1 MSPLGQLN
9 PEAAHVVA
17 ALVGIGLVC
26 LYALLVMLVRKRQGR
41 PLSGLPPRDR

>member
-1 MSPLGQLN
+1 MSPLARLN
-9 PEAAHVVA
+9 PAAAHVVA

-26 LYALLVMLVRKRQGR
+26 IYALLVMPVRERQGR